1 MTVAVGV
8 IAGPAP
14 GDPVGETAPVDDVA
28 PAGPAEPL
36 GVPGVAA
43 EQPPTAIAAAQTA
56 ARRPG
61 SRAARRGRAVQRPW
75 AARAEEGPVGLRTGP
90 PYEVILVPLGR
101 DRGLAAAVCAPWP
114 GAGRHRPAAVG
125 ADSAGPAGRP
135 DYACVVDS
143 PDPLVSSMRQAVQA
157 APSDIPLRRHLAALL
172 AEQGQLEEAVQH
184 AAAAL
189 HAGPADEL
197 SRDLM
202 RQLLGVPTAAP
213 APPVEAGDDRAVRAE
228 RPDQGAASMAGR
240 AKARST
246 ATLPS
251 GRTMSPR
258 PPTAAARHPVART
271 YANDGMERAGRG
283 PAAPTPTVP
292 APVAKVWGPVPEA
305 ADDADLGPA
314 AAIVQAQEATR
325 VRDRFASVDPEPVG
339 PEPVGLAY
347 DGPAYDGLAYDGLA
361 YGDLARDGLSDPF
374 GSTEPLHAADDPAA
388 RPAPDRPLDGRSPRL
403 PEEPE
408 EFVPDA
414 RWMLG
419 RPGDTRSGA
428 TGSDATGSGTESHL
442 GSDTGS
448 AAGAERGP
456 QPEPEPEGGGLA
468 WDVEQVHVT
477 LADVG
482 GMGTAKERLEA
493 VMLAPVRYPELR
505 RLYRQS
511 LTGGVLLYGP
521 PGCGKTFLARAVA
534 GELGARFVDVR
545 VRDIVEPAADAD
557 SGDLDKVL
565 DAAHEQAPV
574 VVLLEDID
582 VLSRRRDTNLHA
594 ARAVDRIVHEL
605 DRGGLADAGV
615 YLLATTCAPWDV
627 HDELRRDGRLSRSL
641 LVMPPD
647 QRAREVIL
655 RQELTR
661 VGRAGSGDTPVD
673 IPLTELSLLTEGY
686 SCTDLEWLCT
696 LGASAAAKMGLPLS
710 EARLRTIVPR
720 IPPSTETWMREAA
733 KAARDNPGDSLYTG
747 LREYLRARRRL

>member
-1 MTVAVGV
+1 
-8 IAGPAP
+8 
-14 GDPVGETAPVDDVA
+14 
-28 PAGPAEPL
+28 
-36 GVPGVAA
+36 
-43 EQPPTAIAAAQTA
+43 
-56 ARRPG
+56 
-61 SRAARRGRAVQRPW
+61 
-75 AARAEEGPVGLRTGP
+75 
-90 PYEVILVPLGR
+90 
-101 DRGLAAAVCAPWP
+101 
-114 GAGRHRPAAVG
+114 
-125 ADSAGPAGRP
+125 
-135 DYACVVDS
+135 
-143 PDPLVSSMRQAVQA
+143 MRQAVQA

-172 AEQGQLEEAVQH
+172 AEHGRLDEAVQH

-202 RQLLGVPTAAP
+202 RQLLGVAAP
-213 APPVEAGDDRAVRAE
+213 APAGSSDAADDRSERAE
-228 RPDQGAASMAGR
+228 NADKGVASNASRSR
-240 AKARST
+240 ARQNAS
-246 ATLPS
+246 LPP
-251 GRTMSPR
+251 GRTMAPR
-258 PPTAAARHPVART
+258 PHAAPTRHPVART
-271 YANDGMERAGRG
+271 YASDGMERARSA
-283 PAAPTPTVP
+283 PTAPTPTVP
-292 APVAKVWGPVPEA
+292 APVTKAWGA
-305 ADDADLGPA
+305 ATEPDTTDLGPA

-325 VRDRFASVDPEPVG
+325 VSDRFEGYEPTPEALTAP
-339 PEPVGLAY
+339 PTLPTE
-347 DGPAYDGLAYDGLA
+347 GPAAQA
-361 YGDLARDGLSDPF
+361 
-374 GSTEPLHAADDPAA
+374 
-388 RPAPDRPLDGRSPRL
+388 APDAAVDGHT
-403 PEEPE
+403 PERAE

-414 RWMLG
+414 RWALG
-419 RPGDTRSGA
+419 DPTGA
-428 TGSDATGSGTESHL
+428 GPAALLRKGSAGGSDV
-442 GSDTGS
+442 
-448 AAGAERGP
+448 ERS
-456 QPEPEPEGGGLA
+456 GLA

-482 GMGTAKERLEA
+482 GMGSAKERLEA

-545 VRDIVEPAADAD
+545 VRDIVEPAAHAD

-594 ARAVDRIVHEL
+594 ERAIDRIEREL

-627 HDELRRDGRLSRSL
+627 HEELRREGRLSRSL

-655 RQELTR
+655 RQELAR

-673 IPLTELSLLTEGY
+673 IPLTELSLLTDGY

-733 KAARDNPGDSLYTG
+733 RAARDSPHDSLYTG